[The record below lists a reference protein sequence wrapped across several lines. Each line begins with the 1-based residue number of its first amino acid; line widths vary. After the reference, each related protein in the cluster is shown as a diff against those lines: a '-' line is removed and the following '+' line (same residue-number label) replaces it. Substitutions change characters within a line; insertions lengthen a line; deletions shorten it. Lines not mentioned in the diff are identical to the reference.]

1 MDLAGCHSEFF
12 LHTVKAKEWGQKSEL
27 ISFFNQNMF
36 SMGVINNNL
45 FGHSFSLKE
54 VMLLIGIIFELCS
67 AIMCTFPSPRQAV
80 RNLLFPFADLRDT
93 FAKCFLGL

>member
-12 LHTVKAKEWGQKSEL
+12 NHTLKAKEWGQKSEL
-27 ISFFNQNMF
+27 IRFFNQNMF

-54 VMLLIGIIFELCS
+54 VMLLIGIIFELCVQQLC
-67 AIMCTFPSPRQAV
+67 AHF
-80 RNLLFPFADLRDT
+80 LLQDKLWEMSFHLQI
-93 FAKCFLGL
+93 